1 MLSKFLLKIPKEDM
15 RKNKTTTVLV
25 MILLMLITLVVP
37 VSATTF
43 TSEPSGYKISVVVR
57 KNEQGENLPV
67 ILERDDPDY
76 QRYIGMIEPEFN
88 IAAFKSPEGDIAF
101 CIEPHQRF
109 SNTTFQVHGWEYRS
123 DWIASQ
129 EIYEKINLIAFHGF
143 LKERQYTDDWKYW
156 YAVTYATIY
165 DEMLAVAVNDI
176 DQYEASKQQILQEVE
191 KHDVLPSFSKQNV
204 ILENQVPQTLTDT
217 HQVMEDMSVIDDGGF
232 DVQIVNQSLV
242 IKVKANSP
250 DKATIKLQK
259 FGDIAYRD
267 PVIYSNPKTQ
277 DVLVPALPHPLTTEL
292 SVEQVHPDT
301 VDILKVDEDQQP
313 IAGAI
318 FQLSKTADFKEYVEV
333 QSNAEG
339 VIEALEFFGPN
350 EKLYIKEVFVPKPY
364 LLDPTVQ
371 EIVLSSGK
379 HHRVQFTNKEVKG
392 QLTIHK
398 VDEEQQPLAGV
409 EYELF
414 DVNDQKIETLV
425 TNEEGIATSSLLE
438 LGDYYVLEKVT
449 PAGFIRDQSRHDFSI
464 AYDQLEIIKISK
476 SMMNYPQTGKL
487 MLHKYGSQLVD
498 FKAVETLGYTVYEPV
513 FEDRYLAGAQ
523 FELRAAEDIHRNQRL
538 LYKKDDIVMTFET
551 TNKVTEITNLPLGKY
566 ELIETV
572 SPDGYVL
579 DTKIHHLHLQTS
591 DDQQEVVVESI
602 EQMNQRQQGLLKA
615 IKSFDKSEY
624 TAYPTNLQETT
635 IFGLYTKE
643 AFEQGDLKLEA
654 NSLVAVN
661 QINADNYL
669 ELDVFFEG
677 EYRLVELQSHPHYQ
691 RLLQPMDVSIVFE
704 DQAFTTIELEP
715 TLSNKLRKGQ
725 VALVKTDKQDPDK
738 RLADTTFDL
747 YRVLADNVKI
757 GTYTTNEVG
766 KIELELEF
774 GEYYFVE
781 TIATPGYLKDDEKL
795 TFTIDQDTQTL
806 VLSRVNEQ
814 TTTLIEKRSEETE
827 DFVEGAILQIFDDQ
841 NQLIEQWVS
850 SDQPQVIRGLEQHA
864 TYTLVEKTAPAGYQV
879 AKPITFTLNSDS
891 QPTNIRLYNTAL
903 EIVVEILKT
912 DEETNQPL
920 ANAKYE
926 LLDEQGIL
934 IQTLQTDDQGKVSFV
949 VKKGRY
955 FLRETQAPYGYLMD
969 QEVKE
974 LVVTGLEP
982 NQYLEVDFTNSK
994 VSLPQTGPASVYI
1007 AMGIFGMGLVIVG
1020 YLFLRHRR

>member
-1 MLSKFLLKIPKEDM
+1 M
-15 RKNKTTTVLV
+15 RKNKTTAILV
-25 MILLMLITLVVP
+25 MILLMLITMVVP

-57 KNEQGENLPV
+57 KNELGENLPV

-76 QRYIGMIEPEFN
+76 HRYIGMIEPEFN

-109 SNTTFQVHGWEYRS
+109 SNTTFQIHGWEYRS

-143 LKERQYTDDWKYW
+143 LKERQYSADWKYW

-204 ILENQVPQTLTDT
+204 VIENQATQTLIDT
-217 HQVMEDMSVIDDGGF
+217 HQVMGDMSVVDDGGF
-232 DVQIVNQSLV
+232 DVQIVDQTLV
-242 IKVKANSP
+242 INAKANSP

-259 FGDIAYRD
+259 YGDISYRD

-277 DVLVPALPHPLTTEL
+277 DVLVPALPHPLTMDL
-292 SVEQVHPDT
+292 SVEQIHPDT

-333 QSNAEG
+333 QSNVEG
-339 VIEALEFFGPN
+339 LTPVLEFFGPN

-364 LLDPTVQ
+364 LLDSTVQ

-398 VDEEQQPLAGV
+398 VDEEKQPIAGV
-409 EYELF
+409 EYDLY
-414 DVNDQKIETLV
+414 DVNDQKVETLV
-425 TNEEGIATSSLLE
+425 TNEDGVATSSLLE

-449 PAGFIRDQSRHDFSI
+449 PAGFVRDQSRHDFSI
-464 AYDQLEIIKISK
+464 EYDQIAVIEISK
-476 SMMNYPQTGKL
+476 SLTNYPQTGKL
-487 MLHKYGSQLVD
+487 LVHKYGSQLVE
-498 FKAVETLGYTVYEPV
+498 FKEVEKLGYTVYEPV

-523 FELRAAEDIHRNQRL
+523 FELRAGEDIRRNQRL
-538 LYKKDDIVMTFET
+538 LYEKDEIVMTFET
-551 TNKVTEITNLPLGKY
+551 TDKVTEITNLPLGKY
-566 ELIETV
+566 HLIETV

-579 DTKIHHLHLQTS
+579 NPQIHQVYLQS
-591 DDQQEVVVESI
+591 NDDQQDVVIESI
-602 EQMNQRQQGLLKA
+602 EQTNQRQQGQLKA
-615 IKSFDKSEY
+615 IKSFEQSAH
-624 TAYPTNLQETT
+624 TSYPTNLQEST
-635 IFGLYTKE
+635 IFGLYTKKP
-643 AFEQGDLKLEA
+643 FVQGDLKLEA
-654 NSLVAVN
+654 NSLVAIN
-661 QINADNYL
+661 QINANNQL

-677 EYRLVELQSHPHYQ
+677 EYQLVELQSHPLYQ
-691 RLLQPMDVSIVFE
+691 HLQKPLDVFIVFE

-715 TLSNKLRKGQ
+715 ALSNKLRKGQ
-725 VALVKTDKQDPDK
+725 VELIKTDKQDQDT
-738 RLADTTFDL
+738 RLAETTYEL
-747 YRVLADNVKI
+747 YRVLEDEVKI
-757 GTYTTNEVG
+757 GTYTTNKDG
-766 KIELELEF
+766 RIELELEF
-774 GEYYFVE
+774 GDYYFVE
-781 TIATPGYLKDDEKL
+781 TKAKSGYLKDDEKL
-795 TFTIDQDTQTL
+795 PFTINQDTKTL
-806 VLSRVNEQ
+806 KLTRGNEQ
-814 TTTLIEKRSEETE
+814 TTTIIEKRAEETE
-827 DFVEGAILQIFDDQ
+827 DLLEGAILQIFDDQ

-850 SDQPQVIRGLEQHA
+850 SDQPHVIRGLEQQA
-864 TYTLVEKTAPAGYQV
+864 TYTLVEKAAPAGYQIS
-879 AKPITFTLNSDS
+879 KPITFSLNSDA
-891 QPTNIRLYNTAL
+891 QPTKIRLYNTGL
-903 EIVVEILKT
+903 EIVVEILKS

-920 ANAKYE
+920 AHAKYE
-926 LLDEQGIL
+926 LLDEKGIL
-934 IQTLQTDDQGKVSFV
+934 LQTLQTDDQGKSSFV

-955 FLRETQAPYGYLMD
+955 FLREIQAPYGYMMD

-974 LVVTGLEP
+974 LEITGLEP
-982 NQYLEVDFTNSK
+982 NQYLEVEFTNSK

-1007 AMGIFGMGLVIVG
+1007 AIGIFGMGMVIVG
-1020 YLFLRHRR
+1020 YIFLRHRR